1 MQQNIWNS
9 KTKFSFLIR
18 ILALYILNYAHVNF
32 WSTENFI
39 ANKIAICIY
48 DNNILLKLSEKQI
61 GKVTK
66 CCMLKQ
72 KSIFLR
78 ITSKSIQ
85 SKLNV
90 LYNVPSKIDPVSM
103 LRITSLNFSLATQ
116 QIVRSIFCMFGSMRL
131 HFEYEA
137 LISFHILLFKSNLVF
152 L

>member
-1 MQQNIWNS
+1 MDFCLIDHFFCKWRKHSAKFSSLQWN
-9 KTKFSFLIR
+9 KYLKLENKISFLIR

-103 LRITSLNFSLATQ
+103 LRITSLKFSLKTTAN
-116 QIVRSIFCMFGSMRL
+116 IV
-131 HFEYEA
+131 
-137 LISFHILLFKSNLVF
+137 
-152 L
+152 